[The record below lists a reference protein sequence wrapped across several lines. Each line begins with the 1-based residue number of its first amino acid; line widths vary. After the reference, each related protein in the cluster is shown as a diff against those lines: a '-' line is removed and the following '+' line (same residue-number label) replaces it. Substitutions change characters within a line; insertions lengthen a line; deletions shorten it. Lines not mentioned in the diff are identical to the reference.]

1 MCAASDHS
9 LGSLSRSSWL
19 ISPCYSSST
28 FFRPNLFST
37 NLFSLQG
44 DRMKY
49 AKYILLALLVVLVP
63 AASFAQSSNGSIS
76 GVVTDDTGA
85 AVPGVTVTATNTAT
99 GVARTTVSNAT
110 GHYQIALLPPATYNV
125 GAELSGFQPIKR
137 DKIVVNVGTDVTL
150 NFAMKAGVSETL
162 IVSAA
167 APVIETS
174 KSQVSSVVNEKA
186 IQNLP
191 TNGRNFIDFVLTTPG
206 VVRDVRGGDISFA
219 GQRGTLNSMVVDGAN
234 NDNTFFGQSLGRTGS
249 GRAPYQFSQDA
260 VKEFQVNTNS
270 YSAEYGRAGGAV
282 INVVTKSGT
291 NEFHG
296 TAFDFLRDRR
306 YNANDYINTIQT
318 PARVKGP
325 YHFDQYGF
333 SLGGPIVQE
342 KHFFFANYDAQ
353 RNSIDNPIL
362 LGITASQVPSDAASQ
377 AGYQKILAQAATYQK
392 TQNQDVFLLKTD
404 HELLTNDHLSLRY
417 NRQKFTGGN
426 FENGNFSNALGHTG
440 DSLVQTD
447 TFSLSNSTII
457 SNSLFN
463 EVRGQYAKDSEPG
476 KANSADPEAQ
486 INQGSIRV
494 INIGRNT
501 FSPRETTIKRHQIAD
516 TLTDVIGRH
525 AVKVGFDV
533 NQDKI
538 LNYFPGNFFGSYS
551 FASLADFQ
559 NGKAT
564 SFLQAFAGPGT
575 TGPITHPD
583 MTEYAAFVHDEWQ
596 FNSQLTIN
604 AGLRYDF
611 QKIAQPSVRNP
622 DAQLASAG
630 INTAE
635 VPEDHNNIAP
645 RLGFAW
651 TPNTASRTV
660 VRGGYGIF
668 YGRTPAIMIGTA
680 HSNNGIN
687 VQTLSFSGSL
697 IPTYPN
703 IYSSIPTGVTLPK
716 PTIFAFDPN
725 FQNPKVQQG
734 SLGIERGLT
743 NDIAVSVTYQ
753 YVKASDLPRTIDI
766 NVSNPISVSIPVV
779 SAATGASLGNAS
791 FTRYTGR
798 PFANFARILQFQSS
812 ANSEYNGL
820 TVDIQ
825 KRFSDNWQMRLAYT
839 RSKVRDDKPDATAVV
854 PGTDDAK
861 FAQDPLNLH
870 GDWAPGDN
878 DVPNRV
884 VLSGVW
890 SLDSYSQHMNGLSRA
905 IFGGWTISGIASWQ
919 TGQPYSAAAS
929 TDLNNAGNARNDRAP
944 GFVRNSFRLPSQFS
958 VDPRVTKEVGL
969 FAGARVQLIAEAFNL
984 FNRSNVNGVRNTN
997 YAVTNTSG
1005 VPTKLT
1011 LQDAA
1016 GPFGFPTS
1024 SFGPRILQFAAKVTF

>member
-1 MCAASDHS
+1 MSHVKHM
-9 LGSLSRSSWL
+9 R
-19 ISPCYSSST
+19 
-28 FFRPNLFST
+28 FLF
-37 NLFSLQG
+37 
-44 DRMKY
+44 
-49 AKYILLALLVVLVP
+49 AIALLAAIVP
-63 AASFAQSSNGSIS
+63 FAAFAQSSNGSIS
-76 GVVTDDTGA
+76 GTVTDDSGA
-85 AVPGVTVTATNTAT
+85 VLPGVTITAVNTAT
-99 GVARTTVSNAT
+99 GLTRTTQSNT
-110 GHYQIALLPPATYNV
+110 VGHFDVPLLPPGTYSV
-125 GAELSGFQPIKR
+125 SSELSGFQPVKYDR
-137 DKIVVNVGTDVTL
+137 IVVNIGSDSAV
-150 NFAMKAGVSETL
+150 NFKLKQGVSESVT
-162 IVSAA
+162 VTAA
-167 APVIETS
+167 APLVDTTRSE
-174 KSQVSSVVNEKA
+174 VSSVVGEKA
-186 IQNLP
+186 IENLP

-206 VVRDVRGGDISFA
+206 VVRDVRLGDISFA
-219 GQRGTLNSMVVDGAN
+219 GQRGTLNSLVIDGAN
-234 NDNTFFGQSLGRTGS
+234 NDNTFFGQALGRTGS

-306 YNANDYINTIQT
+306 YNANDYINTIQS
-318 PARVKGP
+318 PPRVKGP

-333 SLGGPIVQE
+333 SLGGPIVPE
-342 KHFFFANYDAQ
+342 KHFFFGNYDAQ

-362 LGITASQVPSDAASQ
+362 LGVAASQVPSDAASQ
-377 AGYQKILAQAATYQK
+377 AGYQKVLALSDTYQK

-404 HELLTNDHLSLRY
+404 HELLKNDHLSLRY

-426 FENGNFSNALGHTG
+426 FENGNSSNALGHTG

-447 TFSLSNSTII
+447 TFSFSNSTVFT
-457 SNSLFN
+457 NSLFN

-501 FSPRETTIKRHQIAD
+501 FSPRETTIKRNQIAD
-516 TLTDVIGRH
+516 TLTDVIGAH
-525 AVKVGFDV
+525 SIKGGFDV
-533 NQDKI
+533 SRDKI

-559 NGKAT
+559 NGKAA

-596 FNSQLTIN
+596 VNPQLAVN
-604 AGLRYDF
+604 GGLRYDF
-611 QKIAQPSVRNP
+611 QKIAQPTVRNP
-622 DAQLASAG
+622 DAQLAAAG

-687 VQTLSFSGSL
+687 VQTLTFTGSL
-697 IPTYPN
+697 IPAYPA
-703 IYSSIPTGVTLPK
+703 IYTSIPTGVTLPK

-734 SLGIERGLT
+734 SLGIERALT
-743 NDIAVSVTYQ
+743 NDLAVSVTYQ
-753 YVKASDLPRTIDI
+753 YVKGSDLPRTIDI
-766 NVSNPISVSIPVV
+766 NVSNPTTVTVPVF
-779 SAATGASLGNAS
+779 SAASGAQIGTTS

-812 ANSEYNGL
+812 ANSQYNGVTIDL
-820 TVDIQ
+820 Q
-825 KRFSDNWQMRLAYT
+825 KRFSNNWQMRLAYT
-839 RSKVRDDKPDATAVV
+839 HSKVRDDKPDATAVV
-854 PGTDDAK
+854 PGTDDPK

-890 SLDSYSQHMNGLSRA
+890 SLDSYSQHMGGVSRA

-919 TGQPYSAAAS
+919 TGQPYSAVAS
-929 TDLNNAGNARNDRAP
+929 TDLNNDGNARNDRAP
-944 GFVRNSFRLPSQFS
+944 GFARNSFRLPSQFS
-958 VDPRVTKEVGL
+958 VDPRVTKEIGL
-969 FAGARVQLIAEAFNL
+969 FSGARIQLIAEAFNL
-984 FNRSNVNGVRNTN
+984 LNRSNVNGVRNTY
-997 YAVTNTSG
+997 YAVTNTAG

-1016 GPFGFPTS
+1016 NPFGLPTS
-1024 SFGPRILQFAAKVTF
+1024 SFGPRILQFAAKITF

>member
-1 MCAASDHS
+1 MSHAKHI
-9 LGSLSRSSWL
+9 R
-19 ISPCYSSST
+19 
-28 FFRPNLFST
+28 FLF
-37 NLFSLQG
+37 
-44 DRMKY
+44 
-49 AKYILLALLVVLVP
+49 AIALLTAIVP
-63 AASFAQSSNGSIS
+63 FSAFAQSSNGSIS
-76 GVVTDDTGA
+76 GSVSDGTGA
-85 AVPGVTVTATNTAT
+85 LLPGVTITAVNTAT
-99 GVARTTVSNAT
+99 GMSRTSVSNSA
-110 GHYQIALLPPATYNV
+110 GHFEIPLLPPGTYSV
-125 GAELSGFQPIKR
+125 SSELSGFQPTKYDR
-137 DKIVVNVGTDVTL
+137 IVVNVGSDSGV
-150 NFAMKAGVSETL
+150 NFKLKQGVSESVT
-162 IVSAA
+162 VTAA
-167 APVIETS
+167 APLVDTT
-174 KSQVSSVVNEKA
+174 KSEVSSVVGEKA
-186 IQNLP
+186 IENLP

-206 VVRDVRGGDISFA
+206 VVRDVRLGDISFA
-219 GQRGTLNSMVVDGAN
+219 GQRGTLNSLVIDGAN
-234 NDNTFFGQSLGRTGS
+234 NDNTFFGQALGRTGS

-260 VKEFQVNTNS
+260 VKEFQVNTNA

-342 KHFFFANYDAQ
+342 KHFFFVNYDAQ

-362 LGITASQVPSDAASQ
+362 LGVAASQVPSDAASQ
-377 AGYQKILAQAATYQK
+377 AGYQKVLAQAATYQK
-392 TQNQDVFLLKTD
+392 TQNQEVFLLKTD

-426 FENGNFSNALGHTG
+426 FENGNFSNSLGHTG

-447 TFSLSNSTII
+447 TFSFSNSTII
-457 SNSLFN
+457 SNSLFI

-486 INQGSIRV
+486 INQNSIRV
-494 INIGRNT
+494 LNIGRNT
-501 FSPRETTIKRHQIAD
+501 FSPRETTITRHQIAD
-516 TLTDVIGRH
+516 TLTDVVGRH
-525 AVKVGFDV
+525 TVKGGIDI

-551 FASLADFQ
+551 FNTLADFQ
-559 NGKAT
+559 NGKAA
-564 SFLQAFAGPGT
+564 SYLQAFAGPGT
-575 TGPITHPD
+575 TGPTTNPN

-622 DAQLASAG
+622 DAQLAAAG

-660 VRGGYGIF
+660 IRGGYGIF

-687 VQTLSFSGSL
+687 VQTLNFTGSL
-697 IPTYPN
+697 IPAYPA
-703 IYSSIPTGVTLPK
+703 IYTSIPTGVTLPK

-725 FQNPKVQQG
+725 FQNPKVQQS

-743 NDIAVSVTYQ
+743 NDLAVSVTYQ
-753 YVKASDLPRTIDI
+753 YVKGSDLPRTIDI
-766 NVSNPISVSIPVV
+766 NVSNPVTVTVPVV

-798 PFANFARILQFQSS
+798 PFTNFARILQFQSS
-812 ANSEYNGL
+812 ANSQYNGL
-820 TVDIQ
+820 TVDLQ
-825 KRFSDNWQMRLAYT
+825 KRFSNNWQMRLAYT
-839 RSKVRDDKPDATAVV
+839 YSKVRDDKPDATAVV
-854 PGTDDAK
+854 PGTDDPK

-890 SLDSYSQHMNGLSRA
+890 SLDSYSQNMGGMSRA
-905 IFGGWTISGIASWQ
+905 LFGGWTISGIASWQ
-919 TGQPYSAAAS
+919 SGQPYSAVAS
-929 TDLNNAGNARNDRAP
+929 TDLNNDGNARNDRAP
-944 GFVRNSFRLPSQFS
+944 GFARNSFRLPSQFS

-984 FNRSNVNGVRNTN
+984 LNRSNVNGVRNTY
-997 YAVTNTSG
+997 YAVTNTAG
-1005 VPTKLT
+1005 VPTKVT

-1016 GPFGFPTS
+1016 NPFS
-1024 SFGPRILQFAAKVTF
+1024 SAIVSSGPRILQFAAKITF

>member
-1 MCAASDHS
+1 MSHAKHI
-9 LGSLSRSSWL
+9 R
-19 ISPCYSSST
+19 
-28 FFRPNLFST
+28 FLF
-37 NLFSLQG
+37 
-44 DRMKY
+44 
-49 AKYILLALLVVLVP
+49 AIALLTAIVP
-63 AASFAQSSNGSIS
+63 FSAFAQSSNGSIS
-76 GVVTDDTGA
+76 GTVTDDAGGLL
-85 AVPGVTVTATNTAT
+85 PGVTITAVNTAT
-99 GVARTTVSNAT
+99 GLTRTSVSNPV
-110 GHYQIALLPPATYNV
+110 GHYDVPLLPPGVYSLSS
-125 GAELSGFQPIKR
+125 ELSGFQPLKYPR
-137 DKIVVNVGTDVTL
+137 IVVNVGTQSTVNFKLKQGVAESVT
-150 NFAMKAGVSETL
+150 VT
-162 IVSAA
+162 AA
-167 APVIETS
+167 APLVDTS
-174 KSQVSSVVNEKA
+174 RSAVTSVVGERA

-191 TNGRNFIDFVLTTPG
+191 TNGRSFIDFALTTPG
-206 VVRDVRGGDISFA
+206 VVRDVRAGDISFA
-219 GQRGTLNSMVVDGAN
+219 GQRGTLNSLVIDGAN
-234 NDNTFFGQSLGRTGS
+234 NDNTFFGQTLGRTGS

-306 YNANDYINTIQT
+306 YNANDYINTIST
-318 PARVKGP
+318 PPKVKGP

-333 SLGGPIVQE
+333 SLGGPIVTD
-342 KHFFFANYDAQ
+342 KHFFFTNYDAQ
-353 RNSIDNPIL
+353 RNSIDNPIQ
-362 LGITASQVPSDAASQ
+362 LGIAPSQVPADAVSQ
-377 AGYQKILAQAATYQK
+377 AGYQKVLALSDTYQK

-404 HELLTNDHLSLRY
+404 HELFANDHLSLRY

-426 FENGNFSNALGHTG
+426 FENGNATSVLQHTG

-447 TFSLSNSTII
+447 TFALSNSTII

-463 EVRGQYAKDSEPG
+463 EVRAQYAKDSEPG

-486 INQGSIRV
+486 INQNTIRV

-525 AVKVGFDV
+525 AVKAGFDV

-559 NGKAT
+559 NGKAA
-564 SFLQAFAGPGT
+564 SYLQAFAGPGT

-622 DAQLASAG
+622 DAQLAAAG

-687 VQTLSFSGSL
+687 VQTLTFTGSL
-697 IPTYPN
+697 IPTYPG
-703 IYSSIPTGVTLPK
+703 IYASIPTGVALPK

-753 YVKASDLPRTIDI
+753 YVKGSDLPRTIDI
-766 NVSNPISVSIPVV
+766 NVSNPTTVTVPVY
-779 SAATGASLGNAS
+779 SAAQLLADKNAPPIGTTS
-791 FTRYTGR
+791 FTRYTGH
-798 PFANFARILQFQSS
+798 PFTNFARILQFQSS

-825 KRFSDNWQMRLAYT
+825 KRFSNNWQMRLAYT
-839 RSKVRDDKPDATAVV
+839 HSKVRDDKPDATAVV

-890 SLDSYSQHMNGLSRA
+890 SLDSYSQHMGGASRA
-905 IFGGWTISGIASWQ
+905 ILGGWTISGIAAWQ
-919 TGQPYSAAAS
+919 TGQPYSAIAS
-929 TDLNNAGNARNDRAP
+929 TDLNNDGNARNDRAP
-944 GFVRNSFRLPSQFS
+944 GFARNSFRLPSQFS
-958 VDPRVTKEVGL
+958 VDPRVTKEIGL
-969 FAGARVQLIAEAFNL
+969 FSGAHVQLIAEAFNL
-984 FNRSNVNGVRNTN
+984 FNRSNVNGVRNTY
-997 YAVTNTSG
+997 YAVTNTAG
-1005 VPTKLT
+1005 VPTKVT

-1016 GPFGFPTS
+1016 NPFS
-1024 SFGPRILQFAAKVTF
+1024 SATLSSGPRILQFAAKVTF

>member
-1 MCAASDHS
+1 MSQSKHI
-9 LGSLSRSSWL
+9 R
-19 ISPCYSSST
+19 
-28 FFRPNLFST
+28 FLF
-37 NLFSLQG
+37 
-44 DRMKY
+44 
-49 AKYILLALLVVLVP
+49 AIALLIAIVSFS
-63 AASFAQSSNGSIS
+63 AFAQSSNGSIS
-76 GVVTDDTGA
+76 GAATDDSGA
-85 AVPGVTVTATNTAT
+85 FLPGVTITAVNTAT
-99 GVARTTVSNAT
+99 GLSRTSVTNSA
-110 GHYQIALLPPATYNV
+110 GHFEIPLLPPGTYSV
-125 GAELSGFQPIKR
+125 SSELSGFQPTKYDR
-137 DKIVVNVGTDVTL
+137 IVVNVGSDSTV
-150 NFAMKAGVSETL
+150 NFKLKQGVSESVT
-162 IVSAA
+162 VTAA
-167 APVIETS
+167 APLVDTT
-174 KSQVSSVVNEKA
+174 KSEVSSVVGEKA
-186 IQNLP
+186 IENLP

-206 VVRDVRGGDISFA
+206 VVRDVRLGDISFA
-219 GQRGTLNSMVVDGAN
+219 GQRGTLNSLVIDGAN
-234 NDNTFFGQSLGRTGS
+234 NDNTFFGQALGRTGS

-260 VKEFQVNTNS
+260 VKEFQVNTNA

-318 PARVKGP
+318 PPRVKGP

-362 LGITASQVPSDAASQ
+362 LGVAASQVPADAASQ
-377 AGYQKILAQAATYQK
+377 AGYQKVLAQAGTYQK

-404 HELLTNDHLSLRY
+404 HELLANDHLSLRY

-426 FENGNFSNALGHTG
+426 FENGNNQNALGHTG

-463 EVRGQYAKDSEPG
+463 EIRGQYAKDSEPG
-476 KANSADPEAQ
+476 KANSSDPEAQ
-486 INQGSIRV
+486 INQNTIRV

-559 NGKAT
+559 NGKA
-564 SFLQAFAGPGT
+564 SSYLQAFAGPNT
-575 TGPITHPD
+575 SGPITHPN

-596 FNSQLTIN
+596 FNPQLTIN

-622 DAQLASAG
+622 DAQLAAAG

-687 VQTLSFSGSL
+687 VQTLSFSGAL
-697 IPTYPN
+697 IPTYPA
-703 IYSSIPTGVTLPK
+703 IYTSIPTGVTLPK

-743 NDIAVSVTYQ
+743 NDLAVSVTYQ
-753 YVKASDLPRTIDI
+753 YVKGSDLPRTIDI
-766 NVSNPISVSIPVV
+766 NVSSPTTVTVPIV

-798 PFANFARILQFQSS
+798 PFTNFARILQFQSS
-812 ANSEYNGL
+812 ASSQYNGL
-820 TVDIQ
+820 TVDLQ
-825 KRFSDNWQMRLAYT
+825 KRFSNNWQMRLAYT
-839 RSKVRDDKPDATAVV
+839 YSKVRDDKPDATAVV

-890 SLDSYSQHMNGLSRA
+890 SLDSYSQHMGGFSRA

-919 TGQPYSAAAS
+919 TGQPYSAVAS
-929 TDLNNAGNARNDRAP
+929 TDLNNDGNARNDRAP
-944 GFVRNSFRLPSQFS
+944 GFARNSFRLPSQFS
-958 VDPRVTKEVGL
+958 VDPRVTKEIGL

-984 FNRSNVNGVRNTN
+984 LNRSNVNGVRNTY
-997 YAVTNTSG
+997 YAVTSTAG
-1005 VPTKLT
+1005 VPSKLT

-1016 GPFGFPTS
+1016 TPFGLPTS